1 MTNPVMEALVSAKV
15 ADMIVPPRSWG
26 HTEKVAFL
34 KLPHDLQRFYVKR
47 EAERD
52 REVRRCQT
60 ELAQARKALADAQKE
75 LEEAR
80 ALAAILKPEERHE
93 DQQVHDR
100 AH

>member
-26 HTEKVAFL
+26 HAEKVAFL
-34 KLPHDLQRFYVKR
+34 KLPRDLQLFYSKR

-60 ELAQARKALADAQKE
+60 AAAEARKALADSQQQ
-75 LEEAR
+75 LEETRR
-80 ALAAILKPEERHE
+80 ALAAIQQPEANGIH
-93 DQQVHDR
+93 QNV
-100 AH
+100 AA